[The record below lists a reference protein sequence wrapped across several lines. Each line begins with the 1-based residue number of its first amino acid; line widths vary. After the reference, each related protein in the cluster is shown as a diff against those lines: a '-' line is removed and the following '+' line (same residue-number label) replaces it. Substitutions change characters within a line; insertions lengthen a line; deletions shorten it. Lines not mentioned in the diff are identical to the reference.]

1 METRL
6 EKEIARNIRDA
17 VWKILGGVS
26 VILAIATAV
35 IKLG

>member
-6 EKEIARNIRDA
+6 EKAIGRNVRDF

-26 VILAIATAV
+26 VILAIAAAV

>member
-6 EKEIARNIRDA
+6 EKAIGRDIRGA